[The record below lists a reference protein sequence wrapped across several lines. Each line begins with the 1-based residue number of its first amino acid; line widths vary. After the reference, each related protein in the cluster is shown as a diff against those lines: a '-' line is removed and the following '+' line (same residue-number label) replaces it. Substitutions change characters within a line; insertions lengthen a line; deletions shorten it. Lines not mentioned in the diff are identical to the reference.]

1 MNTDKY
7 KTPDGGF
14 KSIGQFLV
22 KVRRACDNETIDPR
36 LVPAQKTTGHL
47 EIGDDS
53 LGGYLIPEQFEREIY
68 ESMKLGGAIVRPQAL
83 VIPTKTDTVNL
94 PMFND
99 SSRAT
104 NTYGG
109 ISFSWPAEA
118 AQMSGSTSISAPA
131 IVQRSLTVHK
141 LVAGCYVSNELE
153 DDHGA
158 FGTVMKAAFGRALS
172 FIEDDYFFQGTG
184 VGQPLGAINSGVTI
198 SQDRATVSVLEW
210 QDIVNMAK
218 RLLPAS
224 WATAAWYVNPDTLD
238 EIMDTAGTANQAG
251 RLNLGEMRLLGL
263 PIIPTEHCSA
273 MGTFGDIFLADWS
286 HYVIADRSLEIAGSR
301 HTNQTNVGFLS
312 GETYWRVVQRV
323 GGQPATDAAITPKR
337 GANTVSPFV
346 AISTDTS

>member
-131 IVQRSLTVHK
+131 IV
-141 LVAGCYVSNELE
+141 
-153 DDHGA
+153 
-158 FGTVMKAAFGRALS
+158 
-172 FIEDDYFFQGTG
+172 
-184 VGQPLGAINSGVTI
+184 SG
-198 SQDRATVSVLEW
+198 
-210 QDIVNMAK
+210 
-218 RLLPAS
+218 
-224 WATAAWYVNPDTLD
+224 
-238 EIMDTAGTANQAG
+238 
-251 RLNLGEMRLLGL
+251 
-263 PIIPTEHCSA
+263 H
-273 MGTFGDIFLADWS
+273 
-286 HYVIADRSLEIAGSR
+286 
-301 HTNQTNVGFLS
+301 
-312 GETYWRVVQRV
+312 
-323 GGQPATDAAITPKR
+323 
-337 GANTVSPFV
+337 
-346 AISTDTS
+346 